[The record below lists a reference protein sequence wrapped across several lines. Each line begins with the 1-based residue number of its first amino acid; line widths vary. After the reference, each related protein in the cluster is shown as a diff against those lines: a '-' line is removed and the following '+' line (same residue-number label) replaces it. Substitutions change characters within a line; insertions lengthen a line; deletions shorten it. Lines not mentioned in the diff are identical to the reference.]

1 MSDDDD
7 RDDEGSSEEEE
18 DGALPSVLKP
28 FMQGS
33 EEPLLTAKRVAN
45 YTEGEACYGIVVG
58 QKVRPIWTIAI
69 YVCIMSR
76 LKRPNFPP
84 GYSFGQQTYSEAPR
98 LTKGDGMGSCRAA

>member
-58 QKVRPIWTIAI
+58 QKVRPKWTITLRMY
-69 YVCIMSR
+69 YVLTQAAQICTR
-76 LKRPNFPP
+76 LLL
-84 GYSFGQQTYSEAPR
+84 R
-98 LTKGDGMGSCRAA
+98 LTLLYRGT